1 MMRDASDATDT
12 PQADRLALFGHFS
25 LTLGDDALTQF
36 SYDKVKALLVYLLL
50 HSQPVS
56 RATLAELLWPDQGLS
71 SGRTNLRHAL
81 HCLRQSLGEHA
92 DEVLAVSRQTIAFR
106 LPERWEFDLHEVQ
119 RRLDGERDLPTLA
132 RLLDHYQGDL
142 VEELQLN
149 SCGDFQRWLVQVR
162 NEWRQRVIRFAEAV
176 LEQHDSV
183 PDRLLVALIN
193 RFSGY
198 GPFHEKLVRQLAE
211 QGQLAAAHE
220 QYNAYLQLLALS
232 GQQPEPAFLQLAR
245 YWSDTHADAAA
256 AGGTGFART
265 LAPDSAPLREEEIE
279 QRQLSVMA
287 IRLRMKG
294 DLSSRPASRDCLML
308 QYELLRWLEEQCH
321 HLGGFW
327 LPGASGGLGLACFGT
342 HGPAHQ
348 LAELVALFEH
358 CRRMLPEECER
369 HWGGE
374 GEPPRVE
381 LSAGLNSGRVV
392 YLPERGLVDPL
403 GQVTQ
408 GSLELMAAAEGSE
421 LVISQEASQHMP
433 PALDLQPRLSSRLV
447 ASDGR
452 VRLRALVLGANEGG
466 REALPP
472 SLVGR
477 ETQLRTLRDALAR
490 AGIGLRQSLLVRG
503 PSGMGKS
510 ALMVGFRQLEQSRD
524 AAICWQPT
532 TRLSVQEPYGV
543 ARQLLRWRL
552 NERITPEALAR
563 LAEALEL
570 PELDAARRE
579 LLEEALGAREPR
591 EMALLTQSGEAV
603 ELVVGLL
610 QRLITAFAAERTLV
624 LMIDDLQ
631 WLDEPSFRVLAG
643 LQARLPIN
651 CAFLLVASHHGREAL
666 PARLHWDQQVMLGHL
681 DAMQSS
687 RLLSQLA
694 RRYRLHLSPR
704 LRGQIIERCD
714 GVPLYMQE
722 VCRRL
727 EMDRREGRSVQ
738 FDELPKG
745 LLGLLAG
752 RIDQLDS
759 DREVA
764 HVAAVLGRRF
774 RLDFLAECSTFE
786 MPQLNR
792 ALEQMRRLEIIE
804 PVEGESG
811 CREYQFTHQ
820 LLQEAAYLSCPRD
833 VRVRIH
839 RQVVTLIEERFPM
852 WIGRH
857 PGDFATHLR
866 RSGHYARGARY
877 FELAAREALKLS
889 ANRTALKMA
898 DFGLASLRHV
908 EGQVEREIS
917 LLTVRGQAAFALEG
931 HASPTAHESF
941 VRARELLVQSEGCN
955 AEDAEDL
962 EQAFLVKWGLWV
974 GCSQRHAHADAFSL
988 AASLATIAGRLE
1000 DPRYQRLADYAR
1012 ANCEYWAGR
1021 IRQAYEH
1028 LDEIVPLEQ
1037 PMIIEWLPFSEH
1049 PQVAAACFQ
1058 GWAMCLRGDYQR
1070 AEQQVEAA
1078 IRLAERIGHPGS
1090 LAMALLFAAS
1100 LYRQLGHIHLA
1111 AQRAERAVA
1120 LTETP
1125 DLHLWQLSAQGILGW
1140 RRALSGDRDGLAV
1153 LELALE
1159 ELTES
1164 TGRDRLH
1171 RPSMWYADAC
1181 LALNEPGRAEDY
1193 LDQCMLIARE
1203 RNTLFL
1209 PELAIQLARVRQ
1221 SLGRPREE
1229 LQLLLEQALE
1239 CARLH
1244 ENRHQLLSVME
1255 AWLNLV
1261 DAHDVDMREQFRSVL
1276 GSVSHGDAPVL
1287 IRWRTLLDR
1296 QPAQPGDNVKQ
1307 AVLGSG

>member
-1 MMRDASDATDT
+1 MQDA
-12 PQADRLALFGHFS
+12 PQDVHNNEWDQLALFGQFS
-25 LTLGDDALTQF
+25 LTLGDDVLTQF

-50 HSQPVS
+50 HQQPVN
-56 RATLAELLWPDQGLS
+56 RASLAELLWPDQGLS

-81 HCLRQSLGEHA
+81 HCLRQSLGEEA
-92 DEVLAVSRQTIAFR
+92 ERVLVVSRQTIAFR
-106 LPERWEFDLHEVQ
+106 LPESWHFDLHELQ
-119 RRLDGERDLPTLA
+119 QLLDGPKDIATLE
-132 RLLDHYQGDL
+132 RLLQRYRGDL
-142 VEELQLN
+142 VEELQLP
-149 SCGDFQRWLVQVR
+149 SCTEFQRWLVQLR
-162 NEWRQRVIRFAEAV
+162 NEWRQRVIRFAEAI
-176 LEQHDSV
+176 LEGNDEI
-183 PDRLLVALIN
+183 PDHLLQALVS

-198 GPFHEKLVRQLAE
+198 GPFHERLVRQLAE

-220 QYNAYLQLLALS
+220 QYSAYLQLLALS
-232 GQQPEPAFLQLAR
+232 GQQPEPGFLQLAR
-245 YWSDTHADAAA
+245 YWSDGNPDLHGLSSQGA
-256 AGGTGFART
+256 FSRT
-265 LAPDSAPLREEEIE
+265 LAAGSSPLREDEIE

-287 IRLRMKG
+287 IRLRVKG
-294 DLSSRPASRDCLML
+294 EFSARDETRACLAL
-308 QYELLRWLEEQCH
+308 QIELMRWLEQQCH

-327 LPGASGGLGLACFGT
+327 LPGATGGLGLACFGT

-348 LAELVALFEH
+348 LAELVALYEH
-358 CRRMLPEECER
+358 CRRVLPDEIAR
-369 HWGGE
+369 HWSGADDA
-374 GEPPRVE
+374 PRIE
-381 LSAGLNSGRVV
+381 LAAGLNSGRVV
-392 YLPERGLVDPL
+392 YLPERQLVDPL

-408 GSLELMAAAEGSE
+408 NALELMTAAEGSE

-452 VRLRALVLGANEGG
+452 VRLRALVLGHNEGG
-466 REALPP
+466 RDAMPP

-477 ETQLRTLRDALAR
+477 ETPLRTLRDALAR
-490 AGIGLRQSLLVRG
+490 AGIGLRQSVLVRG
-503 PSGMGKS
+503 ASGMGKS
-510 ALMVGFRQLEQSRD
+510 ALMVGFRQLELSRD

-532 TRLSVQEPYGV
+532 TRLSVLEPYGV
-543 ARQLLRWRL
+543 ARALLRWRL
-552 NERITPEALAR
+552 DGELTVET
-563 LAEALEL
+563 LAELLEEHADLALGSHQL
-570 PELDAARRE
+570 S
-579 LLEEALGAREPR
+579 LLEEALGVRETP
-591 EMALLTQSGEAV
+591 EVAQLAKSGEAAD
-603 ELVVGLL
+603 LVVAILCRVIEKHAL
-610 QRLITAFAAERTLV
+610 ERTQV

-666 PARLHWDQQVMLGHL
+666 PTRLHWDQQVTLGHL

-722 VCRRL
+722 ICRRL
-727 EMDRREGRSVQ
+727 EIDRREGRSVHL
-738 FDELPKG
+738 DELPRG

-752 RIDQLDS
+752 RIDQLDG

-774 RLDFLAECSTFE
+774 RLDFLAECSGWE

-804 PVEGESG
+804 SAGGEGG
-811 CREYQFTHQ
+811 CREYQFSHQ

-839 RQVVTLIEERFPM
+839 RQVVSLIEERFPM

-877 FELAAREALKLS
+877 FELAAREALKVS

-908 EGQVEREIS
+908 EEQAEREVS

-931 HASPTAHESF
+931 HGSPTAHESF
-941 VRARELLVQSEGCN
+941 VRARELLVQCEGCS
-955 AEDAEDL
+955 ADDTEDL

-988 AASLATIAGRLE
+988 AASLASIASRLE
-1000 DPRYQRLADYAR
+1000 DPRYHRLADYAR

-1021 IRQAYEH
+1021 VSQAYDH
-1028 LDEIVPLEQ
+1028 LDEIAPLEQ
-1037 PMIIEWLPFSEH
+1037 PMMIEWLPFSEH

-1058 GWAMCLRGDYQR
+1058 GWAICLRGDYRR
-1070 AEQQVEAA
+1070 AEQQVESA

-1090 LAMALLFAAS
+1090 LAMALLFAAA
-1100 LYRQLGHIHLA
+1100 LYRQLGHVHLA
-1111 AQRAERAVA
+1111 AQRAEQAVT

-1125 DLHLWQLSAQGILGW
+1125 DLHLWQVSAQGVLGW
-1140 RRALSGDRDGLAV
+1140 RRALSGDRDGLRIMDGAQ
-1153 LELALE
+1153 E
-1159 ELTES
+1159 EFGEI
-1164 TGRDRLH
+1164 TGRDRYH
-1171 RPSMWYADAC
+1171 RPNLWYSDAC
-1181 LALNEPGRAEDY
+1181 IALDELASAEDY
-1193 LDQCMLIARE
+1193 LDQCLLIARE
-1203 RNTLFL
+1203 RSTLFV
-1209 PELAIQLARVRQ
+1209 PELAVQLARVRH
-1221 SLGRPREE
+1221 LLARPQAEIR
-1229 LQLLLEQALE
+1229 LLVEQALE
-1239 CARLH
+1239 FARLH
-1244 ENRHQLLSVME
+1244 DNRHQELCALE
-1255 AWLNLV
+1255 AWLTLV
-1261 DAHDVDMREQFRSVL
+1261 DARDEAARELFRELLNNVTHS
-1276 GSVSHGDAPVL
+1276 DAPVL
-1287 IRWRTLLDR
+1287 VRWRTLLDR
-1296 QPAQPGDNVKQ
+1296 RLPQ
-1307 AVLGSG
+1307 AENAESQL